1 MRQAMTS
8 KRPDCGII
16 IKTQNLWAL
25 NVNDFKIEDFLNIAL
40 SVDADSKKFQNYDIL
55 VSKLIDFKCR
65 GGKRGVFNYEKCLKI
80 LMDYL
85 TRNKYKPM
93 IVQILSKALLD
104 YATEYRMCE
113 LIDEIDFEQRKEK
126 SQTKIKNKKFQKQKL
141 KIKLNI
147 ELLEKVFEATMRSME
162 SLPNNLQIQKNA
174 ISLCQELIHTD
185 AEYDSNKC
193 IQLVINSLFTFKNED
208 INHLSVKLFSSLVY
222 KLSKSETK
230 QLLSNPV
237 NVEKLLELVEN
248 SINESNRDTIL
259 IERILSVFVKIKLNI
274 ELLEKVFEVTMRPM
288 ESFPNN
294 LQIRINTISLLEQLI
309 YTDAEYD
316 SNKYKQLM
324 INLLLKFKTEYFDH
338 SLVKLFSILVNMLP
352 ESETK
357 QLFSNPVN
365 VEKLLKFA
373 ENSIN
378 ESNRDTNLIEK
389 ILNVFVTIAYLS
401 PNVCEIFVEKG
412 GIDMCLHTLNVS
424 LT

>member
-1 MRQAMTS
+1 M
-8 KRPDCGII
+8 
-16 IKTQNLWAL
+16 
-25 NVNDFKIEDFLNIAL
+25 
-40 SVDADSKKFQNYDIL
+40 
-55 VSKLIDFKCR
+55 
-65 GGKRGVFNYEKCLKI
+65 
-80 LMDYL
+80 
-85 TRNKYKPM
+85 
-93 IVQILSKALLD
+93 
-104 YATEYRMCE
+104 
-113 LIDEIDFEQRKEK
+113 
-126 SQTKIKNKKFQKQKL
+126 
-141 KIKLNI
+141 
-147 ELLEKVFEATMRSME
+147 
-162 SLPNNLQIQKNA
+162 
-174 ISLCQELIHTD
+174 
-185 AEYDSNKC
+185 
-193 IQLVINSLFTFKNED
+193 
-208 INHLSVKLFSSLVY
+208 
-222 KLSKSETK
+222 
-230 QLLSNPV
+230 
-237 NVEKLLELVEN
+237 
-248 SINESNRDTIL
+248 
-259 IERILSVFVKIKLNI
+259 KIKLNI